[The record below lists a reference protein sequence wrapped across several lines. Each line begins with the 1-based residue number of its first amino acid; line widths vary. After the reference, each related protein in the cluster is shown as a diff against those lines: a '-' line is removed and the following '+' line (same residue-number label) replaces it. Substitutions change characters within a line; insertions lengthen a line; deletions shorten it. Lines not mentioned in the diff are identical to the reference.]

1 MIESDRIQ
9 RPCRGGTLKTMPPR
23 RRSPAGYSLAR
34 RVRYATVAQVEAT
47 FIQDPRV
54 TRSKESILRATLDLL
69 VENGVAAT
77 TIEAIADRS
86 GVAKTTIY
94 RHWASKP
101 ELVIDAF
108 KSLTREGKVPDT
120 GSLEGDLEALAVG
133 LSRALASG
141 RFASL
146 LPSLIDAAQRDPEMS
161 KLHDRFAAD
170 REMTVRHIVTRARSR
185 GEIRDDVSD
194 SDVVDLIA
202 GPIFYRRLVAHDRL
216 DARSAKRLAEL
227 ISELVTPDLE
237 G

>member
-1 MIESDRIQ
+1 MTAAHTE
-9 RPCRGGTLKTMPPR
+9 
-23 RRSPAGYSLAR
+23 
-34 RVRYATVAQVEAT
+34 
-47 FIQDPRV
+47 DPRV
-54 TRSKESILRATLDLL
+54 TRSKEAILKATIDLL
-69 VENGVAAT
+69 AEHGVSAT

-94 RHWASKP
+94 RHWVGKP

-108 KSLTREGKVPDT
+108 ESLTQEGKTPDT
-120 GSLEGDLEALAVG
+120 GSFEGDLEALAVG

-170 REMTVRHIVTRARSR
+170 REMTVRQIVTRARSR

-194 SDVVDLIA
+194 SDVVDLVA

-227 ISELVTPDLE
+227 VSELVTPDPE

>member
-1 MIESDRIQ
+1 M
-9 RPCRGGTLKTMPPR
+9 
-23 RRSPAGYSLAR
+23 
-34 RVRYATVAQVEAT
+34 VAAH
-47 FIQDPRV
+47 IQDPRV
-54 TRSKESILRATLDLL
+54 SRSKEVVLKATLDLL
-69 VENGVAAT
+69 AENGVAAT

-101 ELVIDAF
+101 ELVFEAF
-108 KSLTREGKVPDT
+108 ESLTRETRVPDT
-120 GSLEGDLEALAVG
+120 GSLRGDLEALAVG
-133 LSRALASG
+133 LSSALASG

-161 KLHDRFAAD
+161 KLHDGFAAD
-170 REMTVRHIVTRARSR
+170 REMTVRHIVTQARSR
-185 GEIRDDVSD
+185 GEIRDDVTD

-227 ISELVTPDLE
+227 VSELVYPGLE